1 MQHGIPYFPNDRQLT
16 HDRKIVQK
24 WLSRYNRLLPAQR
37 VKRNVLL
44 RKIIPNAGA
53 SCSVYPPFFC
63 DYGYNIYIGN
73 NFFANVGCVMLD
85 AFEVRIGNNVMI
97 GPYTIIAAAN
107 HPADS
112 RIRSSGIVCGKPVFI
127 ADDVWIGAGC
137 VVNPGVKIGEKTI
150 IGSGSVVVSDIP
162 PNVIAVGNP
171 CHVIREI
178 I

>member
-1 MQHGIPYFPNDRQLT
+1 MTG
-16 HDRKIVQK
+16 VQTCA
-24 WLSRYNRLLPAQR
+24 LPI
-37 VKRNVLL
+37 L
-44 RKIIPNAGA
+44 
-53 SCSVYPPFFC
+53 
-63 DYGYNIYIGN
+63 
-73 NFFANVGCVMLD
+73 
-85 AFEVRIGNNVMI
+85 I

-112 RIRSSGIVCGKPVFI
+112 RIRSSGIVCGKPVLI